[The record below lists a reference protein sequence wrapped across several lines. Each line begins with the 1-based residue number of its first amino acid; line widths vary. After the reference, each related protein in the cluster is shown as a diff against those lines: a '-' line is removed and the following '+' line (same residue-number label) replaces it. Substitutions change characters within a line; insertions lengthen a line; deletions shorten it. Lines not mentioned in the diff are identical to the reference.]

1 MSDQPRRPRRRLT
14 RRRTITTTDRTTLK
28 DLHQGLLKGHIYDAS
43 GARQSDQFIK
53 TTKEIAEFVGR
64 TYKYGGDIRLSVET
78 LTIPIMTPTL
88 DYEEG
93 AGRTA
98 IRIWEKSV
106 DEHVR
111 RMSQPTENI
120 KTLYSLVWGQC
131 NDVVRQKA
139 ESHDLFAATSATGD
153 GLALLT
159 ILKGISFQFQ
169 SQKYV
174 GHSIHEALKR
184 YYNCS
189 HAASLPRRHTW
200 SISKTL
206 LTSSLTVGGPSPDTP
221 DSRR

>member
-1 MSDQPRRPRRRLT
+1 MGR
-14 RRRTITTTDRTTLK
+14 
-28 DLHQGLLKGHIYDAS
+28 IYDAS
-43 GARQSDQFIK
+43 DARQSDQFIK

-78 LTIPIMTPTL
+78 LTIPIMTPPL

-111 RMSQPTENI
+111 RMSQLTENI

-131 NDVVRQKA
+131 SDVVRQKA

-184 YYNCS
+184 YYHCS
-189 HAASLPRRHTW
+189 QGRLATMQAYIQNIVDVVTHSGG
-200 SISKTL
+200 SISGHPGLKKMIMHEKKLTASAVSKEEEAAVESEKNARSTAIAFL
-206 LTSSLTVGGPSPDTP
+206 LG
-221 DSRR
+221 